1 MPWPLRT
8 VYYCKIIVSPSKEF
22 LEGQE
27 DSIEKPKTL
36 LNLWFIFM
44 SLSHV
49 WSLLKIET
57 NKTERR
63 QGLYQ
68 DRMQRNYKPR
78 TSALRTKYER
88 MTVCQLL
95 VKNRFRPSTTFLT
108 NHRRAHQWKFQS
120 CLLIAWKIWNLIGGI
135 SSVPLPFQFN
145 FHYISKLL
153 VQESFYNEFKI
164 HTLIWFGILKIRDF
178 TSILL
183 RI

>member
-27 DSIEKPKTL
+27 DFIEKPKTL

-68 DRMQRNYKPR
+68 NRMQRNYKPR
-78 TSALRTKYER
+78 TSTLRTKYEP
-88 MTVCQLL
+88 MLYD
-95 VKNRFRPSTTFLT
+95 S
-108 NHRRAHQWKFQS
+108 
-120 CLLIAWKIWNLIGGI
+120 
-135 SSVPLPFQFN
+135 LPVA
-145 FHYISKLL
+145 IEK
-153 VQESFYNEFKI
+153 
-164 HTLIWFGILKIRDF
+164 
-178 TSILL
+178 
-183 RI
+183 